1 MVNSSRDS
9 PKPRFS
15 TNLGIIGIIG
25 IIGILLLQT
34 GAAVTMG
41 AVGIV
46 GLSVGAAV
54 ASEYILLGLPLVI
67 GPGSVMTT
75 HRLLPIQ
82 SSH

>member
-15 TNLGIIGIIG
+15 TNLVNLIM
-25 IIGILLLQT
+25 LLLQT